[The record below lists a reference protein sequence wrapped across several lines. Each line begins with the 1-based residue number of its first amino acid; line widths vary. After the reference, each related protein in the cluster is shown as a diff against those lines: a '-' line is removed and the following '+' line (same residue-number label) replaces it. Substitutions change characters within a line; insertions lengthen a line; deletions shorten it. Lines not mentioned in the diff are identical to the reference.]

1 MANKISS
8 LEDFVKVHGILLA
21 ASGLPQKLYARLF
34 HKLASDTL
42 DGGAH
47 FQIEPCDDG
56 RRRRLVLTSESMPKD
71 SDVFLIDHAWTFRL
85 PDAYKQVKQVIRQ
98 VFEAAAL
105 VHPEMKSDKSRAMYG
120 VDVMLDSSFQPKI
133 LEVTYCPDCMRAC
146 TYDMETINGKGIV
159 KAKEFFNYVF
169 GCLFLGETS
178 HVTPL

>member
-1 MANKISS
+1 MANKIES

-21 ASGLPQKLYARLF
+21 ASGLPQKLYPHLF

-85 PDAYKQVKQVIRQ
+85 PDAYKQV
-98 VFEAAAL
+98 
-105 VHPEMKSDKSRAMYG
+105 G
-120 VDVMLDSSFQPKI
+120 
-133 LEVTYCPDCMRAC
+133 
-146 TYDMETINGKGIV
+146 
-159 KAKEFFNYVF
+159 
-169 GCLFLGETS
+169 TS
-178 HVTPL
+178 H

>member
-8 LEDFVKVHGILLA
+8 VEDFEKVHGILLA

-56 RRRRLVLTSESMPKD
+56 RRRRLVLTSESMPKE

-85 PDAYKQVKQVIRQ
+85 PDAYKQVGPW
-98 VFEAAAL
+98 L
-105 VHPEMKSDKSRAMYG
+105 LHTD
-120 VDVMLDSSFQPKI
+120 DSFQESKYKV
-133 LEVTYCPDCMRAC
+133 LQGVLSNDMFLVYRLRFKMR
-146 TYDMETINGKGIV
+146 N
-159 KAKEFFNYVF
+159 F
-169 GCLFLGETS
+169 CLFLQKKKFANS
-178 HVTPL
+178 FL